1 MSEKLPDPSVCV
13 IVLNYNGHQHLEYCL
28 PSIFA
33 TEYNVLTVLLVDNA
47 SSDGSVEFVRQHY
60 PMAQII
66 ASPVNRG
73 WSGVNNLGIEY
84 ARRIGA
90 KYVILANND
99 IRVDPRWVSAA
110 VKVAQQDP
118 QIGIVGFRILEPRGA
133 DRDAGFT
140 RAVAEWSDL
149 EINEPRWVD
158 GMAMFFR
165 TSVFE
170 HIGLI
175 DEGFFV
181 YGEDNDL
188 ERRARK
194 AGYHVVGTNVA
205 VWHFGQGFF
214 GKVPLRAGKLQIRN
228 DLRLSLKHDNLFGV
242 LYQVAL
248 HFVKGCLP
256 FVKIDRSDPVARR
269 LHPSN
274 IFVNFGILL
283 YAIGW
288 NIWHLPATLRRRHED
303 NQRALEARHQW
314 EET

>member
-1 MSEKLPDPSVCV
+1 MSEKMRDPSVCV
-13 IVLNYNGHQHLEYCL
+13 IVLNYNGRQHLEYCL
-28 PSIFA
+28 PSILA
-33 TEYNVLTVLLVDNA
+33 TDYNALTIVVVDNA
-47 SSDGSVEFVRQHY
+47 SSDDSVEFVRQHH
-60 PMAQII
+60 PKANLVV
-66 ASPVNRG
+66 STVNLG
-73 WSGVNNLGIEY
+73 WSGGNNLGIEY

-90 KYVILANND
+90 EYVILANND
-99 IRVDPRWVSAA
+99 IRVDTRWVREA
-110 VKVAQQDP
+110 VQVAQQDS
-118 QIGIVGFRILEPRGA
+118 QIGIVGFRILEPRGGEY
-133 DRDAGFT
+133 DAGFT
-140 RAVAEWSDL
+140 HAVAEWSEL
-149 EINEPRWVD
+149 KINEPRWVD

-194 AGYHVVGTNVA
+194 AGYHVVEINVA
-205 VWHFGQGFF
+205 VWHLGQGFF

-228 DLRLSLKHDNLFGV
+228 DLRLSLKHDDLLGV
-242 LYQVAL
+242 LYQVAR
-248 HFVKGCLP
+248 HFGKGCLP
-256 FVKIDRSDPVARR
+256 FVKIDRNDPVAQR

-303 NQRALEARHQW
+303 NQRALKTRHLW
-314 EET
+314 KV